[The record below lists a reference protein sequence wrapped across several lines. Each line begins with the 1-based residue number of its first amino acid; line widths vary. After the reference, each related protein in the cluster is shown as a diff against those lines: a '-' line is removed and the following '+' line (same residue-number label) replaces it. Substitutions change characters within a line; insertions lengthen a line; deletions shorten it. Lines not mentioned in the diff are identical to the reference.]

1 MMTQNSPNDVPTQ
14 TTAVSRTG
22 SLSASERRPL
32 AASHLPAPEFKALSE
47 ATLLSCS
54 CLHRNKYTTM
64 ETVHMSR

>member
-14 TTAVSRTG
+14 TTAVSLAER
-22 SLSASERRPL
+22 LPVLERRPL

-54 CLHRNKYTTM
+54 CLHRNKYRTM
-64 ETVHMSR
+64 EMVHMSR